1 MHSKED
7 VDEFFKNCE
16 EGNLDEVNKAL
27 SKYPAIIH
35 AKGNYG
41 KSI

>member
-7 VDEFFKNCE
+7 VDEFLKNCE

-27 SKYPAIIH
+27 SKYPDIIH
-35 AKGNYG
+35 EKDKWG